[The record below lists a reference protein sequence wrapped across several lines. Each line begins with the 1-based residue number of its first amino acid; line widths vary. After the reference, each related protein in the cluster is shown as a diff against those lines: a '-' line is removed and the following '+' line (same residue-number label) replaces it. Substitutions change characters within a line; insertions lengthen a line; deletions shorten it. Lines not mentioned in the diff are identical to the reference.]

1 MPRRTFDRSTSS
13 ESNVIDMNT
22 RKPAAKNMMP
32 VICERIRFY
41 RKQMGMEQKTLA
53 RMVGV
58 TANAVCNWESG
69 CYRPDVNLLPDICEA
84 LQITLYQLYDLKDP
98 SIRYT
103 AAEEMFMDDYR
114 QLTPGNRYAVSS
126 LTRTLLK
133 VQQVERNREIR
144 RLTLFEHQLAAGV
157 GDPNEFED
165 SGVPIYVYDDSLTR
179 RADCVF
185 IVNGDS
191 MEPDYPNGCMVLVK
205 RISDSGDL
213 APGDI
218 GAFMI
223 DNETYIKEYQ
233 PDGLHSH
240 NPKYKTIH
248 PGPDDNFR
256 CVGRVLGVV
265 TQDMYPTAQELDVL
279 NEVYSQKHKR

>member
-185 IVNGDS
+185 IVSGDS

-223 DNETYIKEYQ
+223 GNETYIK
-233 PDGLHSH
+233 
-240 NPKYKTIH
+240 
-248 PGPDDNFR
+248 
-256 CVGRVLGVV
+256 
-265 TQDMYPTAQELDVL
+265 
-279 NEVYSQKHKR
+279 

>member
-1 MPRRTFDRSTSS
+1 
-13 ESNVIDMNT
+13 
-22 RKPAAKNMMP
+22 
-32 VICERIRFY
+32 
-41 RKQMGMEQKTLA
+41 
-53 RMVGV
+53 
-58 TANAVCNWESG
+58 
-69 CYRPDVNLLPDICEA
+69 
-84 LQITLYQLYDLKDP
+84 
-98 SIRYT
+98 
-103 AAEEMFMDDYR
+103 MFMDDYR
-114 QLTPGNRYAVSS
+114 QLIPGNRYAVSS

-185 IVNGDS
+185 IVSGDS

-223 DNETYIKEYQ
+223 GNETYIKEYQ
-233 PDGLHSH
+233 MDGLYSR
-240 NPKYKTIH
+240 NPAYPVMCFSEYESVYLIGHVISILNKEDVAREEDVERYVELH
-248 PGPDDNFR
+248 PEF
-256 CVGRVLGVV
+256 
-265 TQDMYPTAQELDVL
+265 E
-279 NEVYSQKHKR
+279 

>member
-191 MEPDYPNGCMVLVK
+191 MEPKYPDHCNVLVK
-205 RISDSGDL
+205 FTDEPLGS
-213 APGDI
+213 GDI
-218 GAFMI
+218 GIFQVDGAL
-223 DNETYIKEYQ
+223 YIKQYQ
-233 PDGLHSH
+233 SDGLHSLNKH
-240 NPKYKTIH
+240 FKIMRRKSYDEIKTI
-248 PGPDDNFR
+248 
-256 CVGRVLGVV
+256 GRVIGILPDSDFA
-265 TQDMYPTAQELDVL
+265 TSAEIQDFQAQE
-279 NEVYSQKHKR
+279 NQQE

>member
-41 RKQMGMEQKTLA
+41 RKQMGIEQKTLA

-114 QLTPGNRYAVSS
+114 
-126 LTRTLLK
+126 
-133 VQQVERNREIR
+133 
-144 RLTLFEHQLAAGV
+144 
-157 GDPNEFED
+157 
-165 SGVPIYVYDDSLTR
+165 
-179 RADCVF
+179 
-185 IVNGDS
+185 
-191 MEPDYPNGCMVLVK
+191 
-205 RISDSGDL
+205 
-213 APGDI
+213 
-218 GAFMI
+218 
-223 DNETYIKEYQ
+223 
-233 PDGLHSH
+233 
-240 NPKYKTIH
+240 
-248 PGPDDNFR
+248 
-256 CVGRVLGVV
+256 
-265 TQDMYPTAQELDVL
+265 
-279 NEVYSQKHKR
+279 

>member
-41 RKQMGMEQKTLA
+41 RKRMGMEQKTLA

-103 AAEEMFMDDYR
+103 AAEELFMDDYR

-185 IVNGDS
+185 IVSGDS

-223 DNETYIKEYQ
+223 GNETYIKEYQ
-233 PDGLHSH
+233 LDGLYSR
-240 NPKYKTIH
+240 NPAYPVMCFSEYESVYLIGHVIGILNKEDVAREEDVERYVELH
-248 PGPDDNFR
+248 PEF
-256 CVGRVLGVV
+256 
-265 TQDMYPTAQELDVL
+265 E
-279 NEVYSQKHKR
+279 

>member
-1 MPRRTFDRSTSS
+1 
-13 ESNVIDMNT
+13 
-22 RKPAAKNMMP
+22 MP

-84 LQITLYQLYDLKDP
+84 LQITFYQLYDLKDP

-185 IVNGDS
+185 IVSGDS

-223 DNETYIKEYQ
+223 GNETYIKEYQ
-233 PDGLHSH
+233 PDGLHSR
-240 NPKYKTIH
+240 NPAYPVMCFSEYESVYLIGHVIGILNKEDVAREEDVERYAELH
-248 PGPDDNFR
+248 PEF
-256 CVGRVLGVV
+256 
-265 TQDMYPTAQELDVL
+265 E
-279 NEVYSQKHKR
+279 